1 MSVIKIGDQFKEYLF
16 SDKRDSNGS
25 DVKIGIIKSFYR
37 RGGEEDIAL
46 VVFEKRGQSKVRT
59 EISVSNLKKV
69 EDFWIRK

>member
-16 SDKRDSNGS
+16 SDKRDSNIS

-37 RGGEEDIAL
+37 RREEDIAL
-46 VVFEKRGQSKVRT
+46 VVFEKRGQIKVRT

>member
-37 RGGEEDIAL
+37 RGEEDIAL
-46 VVFEKRGQSKVRT
+46 VVFEKRGQIKVRT
-59 EISVSNLKKV
+59 EISVSSLKKV